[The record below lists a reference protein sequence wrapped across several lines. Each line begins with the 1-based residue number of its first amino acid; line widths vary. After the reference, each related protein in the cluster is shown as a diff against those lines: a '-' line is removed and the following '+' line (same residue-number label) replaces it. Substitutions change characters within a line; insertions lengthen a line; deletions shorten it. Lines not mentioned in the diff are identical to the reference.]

1 MTRRRA
7 ARLAALLAAILAFG
21 SNGVSIAPLSAQEAA
36 PPSRTLTPGK
46 GAELTMARC
55 ALCHEI
61 THVTR
66 AKLSRGEWEDNVRNM
81 IERGMPIAP
90 EEIPVV
96 VDYLATYYNRDTAAP
111 APDTAAVA
119 EAAAQ
124 DPVQRL
130 LTANAC
136 VSCHGVEQK
145 IVGPSFREV
154 AARYAGDGGA
164 GVRLAAK
171 IKAGGAGTWGAV
183 PMPPQPGLSDAEL
196 AQLASWILS
205 RK

>member
-1 MTRRRA
+1 MTRSRA
-7 ARLAALLAAILAFG
+7 LRLAATAAAILLFAA
-21 SNGVSIAPLSAQEAA
+21 SGVAVSPLSAQDAA
-36 PPSRTLTPGK
+36 PSKTLAPGK
-46 GAELTMARC
+46 GADLTMARC

-61 THVTR
+61 AHVTR
-66 AKLSRGEWEDNVRNM
+66 ARLSRGEWQDNVRNM

-90 EEIPVV
+90 EEIPIV

-111 APDTAAVA
+111 TPDPAAAA

-130 LTANAC
+130 LADNAC

-154 AARYAGDGGA
+154 AVRYAGDGGA
-164 GVRLAAK
+164 GARLAAK
-171 IKAGGAGTWGAV
+171 IKAGGAGVWGAV
-183 PMPPQPGLSDAEL
+183 PMPPHPGLSDAQL
-196 AQLASWILS
+196 AQMTNWILS